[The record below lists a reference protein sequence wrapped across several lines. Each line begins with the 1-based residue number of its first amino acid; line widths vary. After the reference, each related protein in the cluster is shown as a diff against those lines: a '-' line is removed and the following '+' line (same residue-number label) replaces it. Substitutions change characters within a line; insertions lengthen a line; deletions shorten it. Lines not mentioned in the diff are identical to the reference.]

1 MGPFLPLLLQSD
13 GCPCYQGKL
22 SFSPTIMKIYK
33 DVFSG
38 DELFSD
44 TYPMKLVDDC
54 IYEVYGK
61 HETRTEGE
69 IQLDGANA
77 SAEGEDADGGAD
89 PNSTSGVDI
98 VLNHRLT
105 ESGFG
110 SKKDYTV
117 YLKDY
122 MKKIVAYLEQNDRA
136 AEVDTFKKNINGYM
150 KDVLGRFK
158 DLQFFVGESMDN
170 DAMIMIMDYKDYQ
183 GEERPFL
190 IAFKHGLEE
199 EKV

>member
-1 MGPFLPLLLQSD
+1 MG
-13 GCPCYQGKL
+13 
-22 SFSPTIMKIYK
+22 
-33 DVFSG
+33 
-38 DELFSD
+38 
-44 TYPMKLVDDC
+44 
-54 IYEVYGK
+54 
-61 HETRTEGE
+61 HETRCEGE

-77 SAEGEDADGGAD
+77 SAEGEDGDAGAD
-89 PNSTSGVDI
+89 PSSTSGVDI

-117 YLKDY
+117 
-122 MKKIVAYLEQNDRA
+122 
-136 AEVDTFKKNINGYM
+136 YM